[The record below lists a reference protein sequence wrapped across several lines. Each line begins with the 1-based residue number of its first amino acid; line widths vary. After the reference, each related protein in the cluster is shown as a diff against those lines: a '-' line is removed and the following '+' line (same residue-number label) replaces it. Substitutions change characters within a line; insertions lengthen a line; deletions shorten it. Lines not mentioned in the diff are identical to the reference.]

1 MKMKYEASPYE
12 FDEELDL
19 ALHPVWFVDELHG
32 TPVPDYVSSSWVA
45 EKVTHGFCHAAEYLS
60 LPRCKGI
67 LWRDYKHLRF
77 IITPKAVE
85 SGEEVEEREKR
96 FREKL
101 NRLINDFGPMWEE
114 YKKELVEL
122 YRPFK
127 EFDLKKASNIELAKK
142 IDDLRQAGYRM
153 CEIHFI
159 GMYGSW
165 SLFMLFREFCEGLGI
180 DVNSEDFNNMIRGH
194 DNDSYR
200 SERELYRLSRRTID
214 FNLSSI
220 FELPAEE
227 VIPKL
232 EKEPNGREW
241 LKEFNEF
248 IKKWGWK
255 CQICWWVTSP
265 SWIEDPRYAIEK
277 VKEYLKL
284 KETPKLLDTEKA
296 VAERERSIKK
306 IRAQIPEDRRE
317 TFDLLLSAA
326 HHADIFSEEHNV
338 YCEFPNDSVR
348 RIYLLEL
355 GRRFVESGTIDDVND
370 IFYLWIDE
378 VKKIAFWPEKYRL
391 QSLIQERK
399 ERSKEVMSKPIPP
412 IVTKKLSPEEAF
424 EYMMKSRDPILIYTI
439 VGEIPTPKPEL
450 KADIIGV
457 GGAPGM
463 AEGPA
468 RVVLSDERLSEI
480 RPGEILVCPT
490 TSISWTTAFSLVKG
504 VVVDRGGILSHAAI
518 VSRQFGIPC
527 VINTFVGT
535 SKIKTGQKIKVDGN
549 KGAVYFLD

>member
-1 MKMKYEASPYE
+1 MKYEASPYE

-19 ALHPVWFVDELHG
+19 AFHPAWFVDELHG

-67 LWRDYKHLRF
+67 LWRNYKNIRL
-77 IITPKAVE
+77 IITPKVVE
-85 SGEEVEEREKR
+85 SESEVAEREAK
-96 FREKL
+96 FRENL

-127 EFDLKKASNIELAKK
+127 EFDLKKATNMELAKK

-153 CEIHFI
+153 CEIHFW

-180 DVNSEDFNNMIRGH
+180 DVYGEDFNNMIRGH
-194 DNDSYR
+194 DNDSFR
-200 SERELYRLSRRTID
+200 SERGLYRLSRRVLEL
-214 FNLSSI
+214 NLSSI
-220 FELPAEE
+220 FELSAEG
-227 VIPKL
+227 VIPRL
-232 EKEPNGREW
+232 EKEPLGREW
-241 LKEFNEF
+241 LKEFKEYMN
-248 IKKWGWK
+248 KYGWK
-255 CQICWWVTSP
+255 CLICWWITSP
-265 SWIEDPRYAIEK
+265 SWIEDPKYAIEK

-284 KETPKLLDTEKA
+284 KEIPKLLDIEKA
-296 VAERERSIKK
+296 ATERERSIKK
-306 IRAQIPEDRRE
+306 IRAQIPEDKRK
-317 TFDLLLSAA
+317 TFDLLLSSA
-326 HHADIFSEEHNV
+326 HYADIFSEEHNL
-338 YCEFPNDSVR
+338 YCEFPNDSIR
-348 RIYLLEL
+348 RHYMLEL
-355 GRRFVESGTIDDVND
+355 GRRFVEAGTIDNIND

-378 VKKIAFWPEKYRL
+378 VKKIAYWPERWRL
-391 QSLIQERK
+391 QKLIKERK
-399 ERSKEVMSKPIPP
+399 MKSKDLMEKPIPP
-412 IVTKKLSPEEAF
+412 VVTKELTPEQAF
-424 EYMMKSRDPILIYTI
+424 EYMMRSRDPILIYTI
-439 VGEIPTPKPEL
+439 VGEIPKPKPEL

-457 GGAPGM
+457 SGATGI

-468 RVVLSDERLSEI
+468 RVVFTDTQLSEI
-480 RPGEILVCPT
+480 RPGKILVCPT
-490 TSISWTTAFSLVKG
+490 TTITWTTAFSLVKG

-535 SKIKTGQKIKVDGN
+535 SKIKTGQRIKVDGN
-549 KGAVYFLD
+549 RGAIYL